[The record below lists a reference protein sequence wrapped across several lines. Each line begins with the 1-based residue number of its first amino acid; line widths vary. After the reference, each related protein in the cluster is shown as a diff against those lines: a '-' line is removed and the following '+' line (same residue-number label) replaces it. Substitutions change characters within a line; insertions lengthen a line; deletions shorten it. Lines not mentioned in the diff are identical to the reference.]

1 MEATH
6 RGTST
11 ERILY
16 FDIAK
21 GFAIVTVIVGH
32 AAIRLGGISRA
43 AILVCQ
49 FVFSFHMPLF
59 FILSGYFIHA
69 GRQFAW
75 HKEGRRLIVPYLATA
90 LVVVVGMT
98 MSYLILHDASPG
110 VRIREL
116 SLAWVN
122 AAMFGAGDVRAN
134 TLWPQTVRIG
144 AIWFLLALYW
154 ARAIA
159 HAALRTRHAIL
170 VGLASFAAG
179 MYTSRVVFLPFS
191 IQPGMCA
198 ALFVI
203 LGSLARQHDIFRRHT
218 AWYDTVLALAVWF
231 ASIVAL
237 TPGFMGMA
245 TCWFGSTPIQIVLS
259 VVGSCGAT
267 YVIVRLSQVVDVHG
281 RHAPALLAGLG
292 QISLTILCV
301 HLIEDN
307 VVRWDAINALLL
319 QGMSPD
325 ELLLAESLVRT
336 GADCL
341 IAWALM
347 RVPAI
352 HALMNGKK

>member
-1 MEATH
+1 MKLASIQNTLAC
-6 RGTST
+6 R
-11 ERILY
+11 RIRY

-21 GFAIVTVIVGH
+21 GIAIVAVIVGH
-32 AAIRLGGISRA
+32 VAIRLSVLTQPA
-43 AILVCQ
+43 HVVCQ
-49 FVFSFHMPLF
+49 ILFSFHMPLF

-69 GRQFAW
+69 DRHFNWGHEA
-75 HKEGRRLIVPYLATA
+75 RRLVIPYLITA
-90 LVVVVGMT
+90 AMVVVCMT
-98 MSYLILHDASPG
+98 VSYLLLHDTPPG
-110 VRIREL
+110 VRVREL
-116 SLAWVN
+116 VLAWVN
-122 AAMFGAGDVRAN
+122 AAIFGAGDIRPNA
-134 TLWPQTVRIG
+134 LWPQSLRIG
-144 AIWFLLALYW
+144 AIWFLLALFW
-154 ARAIA
+154 ARCIA
-159 HAALRTRHAIL
+159 HGALRTNFPLIIGVMAFIIGL
-170 VGLASFAAG
+170 VTAQS
-179 MYTSRVVFLPFS
+179 VFLPFS

-203 LGSLARQHDIFRRHT
+203 LGSLAKQNDIFHRHI

-245 TCWFGSTPIQIVLS
+245 TCWFGSTPIQVVLS

-336 GADCL
+336 GC
-341 IAWALM
+341 
-347 RVPAI
+347 VC
-352 HALMNGKK
+352 